1 MAQFTTT
8 EIAERAH
15 CTSKELRV
23 YLRLR
28 AKAAGNPIPGKGSRW
43 AIEGRE
49 INSILSGYRKHAA
62 ALAAQRAA
70 KAAQAAQESSEDA
83 SEADLLAA
91 ELSERKGASGA

>member
-1 MAQFTTT
+1 MALHTTT

-43 AIEGRE
+43 AIEGKE
-49 INSILSGYRKHAA
+49 ISSILAGYRKHAA
-62 ALAAQRAA
+62 ALAEQRAK
-70 KAAQAAQESSEDA
+70 KAAESAASASAEQAESDDA
-83 SEADLLAA
+83 SEA
-91 ELSERKGASGA
+91 SEA